1 MLPSQHWAR
10 NFTVTDDDLEFL
22 TNLLLEKETPLS
34 TQQLAVAL
42 IDNRLAQEKML
53 LQERFKD
60 TQVYNPA
67 VGYEIGQKVI
77 FPHLNFASAKVTGV
91 RPGLN
96 PEYGD
101 FKVIAVQFDDAALGK
116 KREFA
121 SELATAHLLNQVAED
136 ESEFFLAGQLSSDEI
151 FKSNGDDIVA
161 KLETRLKASNDL
173 VYMAR
178 RWFPKDLILEVN
190 EGHLN
195 LAEAVLDIAE
205 GGPLKTEE
213 ILEQIGKISSSPMS
227 LQVFSMNYA
236 LNQDSRFDEV
246 GPAGEVLW
254 YLSNL
259 KPAEVQRIPPA
270 LHYTPIDYD
279 RALLTPEMLDLEQE
293 IDDELSPISRPAN
306 PAHEGTITIHYP
318 HRRVGTLPLNSRIQH
333 IFPTALRTSHIWITL
348 IDGQDGEEFTGW
360 VVPEAHYVFGLAGFY
375 RKHQLPIGANITVS
389 KTKSPGKIR
398 VDFIAHRPRTEWIR
412 LITCKGDQI
421 LFENS
426 KRAIGAEYDDLMI
439 LGVDNLQT
447 LDTAIQS
454 VQQQKKS
461 LVSLLRTIIPNLGKL
476 TPQGTAHVKTIYS
489 AINVLRRC
497 PPGPIMATLVANP
510 DFENVGGHYWKLTG
524 D

>member
-10 NFTVTDDDLEFL
+10 NFTVTDDDHEYL

-34 TQQLAVAL
+34 TQQLVLAL
-42 IDNRLAQEKML
+42 IENRLAQETTL

-60 TQVYNPA
+60 THVYNPA
-67 VGYEIGQKVI
+67 TSFAVGQKVI
-77 FPHLNFASAKVTGV
+77 FPHLNFASAKVTGI

-96 PEYGD
+96 PEHGD
-101 FKVIAVQFDDAALGK
+101 FKVIAVQFDDLSLGK

-121 SELATAHLLNQVAED
+121 TELTTAHTLNQVAED
-136 ESEFFLAGQLSSDEI
+136 ESNFFLAGQVSSDDI
-151 FKSNGDDIVA
+151 FKSIGDDIIV
-161 KLETRLKASNDL
+161 KLEARLKASSDL

-178 RWFPKDLILEVN
+178 KWFPKDLILEVN

-195 LAEAVLDIAE
+195 LAEAVLDIAG
-205 GGPLKTEE
+205 GGPLTTEE

-236 LNQDSRFDEV
+236 LNRDSRFDEV

-259 KPAEVQRIPPA
+259 KPAEVRKTPPT
-270 LHYTPIDYD
+270 LHYTPIEYN
-279 RALLTPEMLDLEQE
+279 RALLTSEMLDLERE
-293 IDDELSPISRPAN
+293 IDDELSPISN
-306 PAHEGTITIHYP
+306 PETIAEEGTITIHYP
-318 HRRVGTLPLNSRIQH
+318 HRRMGTLPLNSKIRH

-389 KTKSPGKIR
+389 KTKSPGKVR
-398 VDFIAHRPRTEWIR
+398 VDFAAYRPRTEWIR

-439 LGVDNLQT
+439 LGVDNLQS

-461 LVSLLRTIIPNLGKL
+461 LVSILRTIIPNLGKL
-476 TPQGTAHVKTIYS
+476 TPQGTAHIKTIYS
-489 AINVLRRC
+489 AVNVLRRC